1 MKRIIKYTVL
11 AAALFSISPVF
22 AFENNF
28 DGKIGGAWA
37 VDPAMPGLDI
47 SANYQWVLDPFF
59 SAGVESGLF
68 WIQWDQQR
76 KTEVTGQSS
85 ASVKATTNAY
95 SIPVLATAQIR
106 LPNLKEKIS
115 LLPYISIGLGYSFM
129 PLTYSDPSYTD
140 KSGIFHKAQDSF
152 AFHTGFTWKVAAG
165 AAYTPSGSS
174 IAFLGETGFIG
185 AHLYSGNTDRNMS
198 RIFLDLGVRFTFGK

>member
-1 MKRIIKYTVL
+1 MKRIIMC
-11 AAALFSISPVF
+11 AAAAVLLSFSPAF
-22 AFENNF
+22 AVESNF
-28 DGKIGGAWA
+28 DGKLGGAWA
-37 VDPAMPGLDI
+37 FDPAMPGLDVG
-47 SANYQWVLDPFF
+47 ADYQWVLDPFF

-76 KTEVTGQSS
+76 KTEVTGQSN

-106 LPNLKEKIS
+106 LPNVKEKINV
-115 LLPYISIGLGYSFM
+115 LPYLSIGLGYSFM

-140 KSGIFHKAQDSF
+140 KAGTYHKAKDSF
-152 AFHTGFTWKVAAG
+152 KFHTGFTWKIAAG
-165 AAYTPSGSS
+165 AAYTPEGSR
-174 IAFLGETGFIG
+174 IAFIGETGFIG

-198 RIFLDLGVRFTFGK
+198 RMFIDLGVRFTLGK

>member
-1 MKRIIKYTVL
+1 MKRIL
-11 AAALFSISPVF
+11 MCAAAAVLFSFSSAF
-22 AFENNF
+22 AVESNF
-28 DGKIGGAWA
+28 DGKLGGAWA
-37 VDPAMPGLDI
+37 FDPAMPGLDVG
-47 SANYQWVLDPFF
+47 ANYQWILDPFF

-68 WIQWDQQR
+68 WIRWDQQR
-76 KTEVTGQSS
+76 KTEVTGQSN

-106 LPNLKEKIS
+106 LPNVKEKINV
-115 LLPYISIGLGYSFM
+115 LPYLSIGLGYSFM

-140 KSGIFHKAQDSF
+140 VSGNFHSAKDSF
-152 AFHTGFTWKVAAG
+152 KFHTGFTWKIAAG
-165 AAYTPSGSS
+165 AAYTPEGSR

-198 RIFLDLGVRFTFGK
+198 RMFIDLGVRFSLGR